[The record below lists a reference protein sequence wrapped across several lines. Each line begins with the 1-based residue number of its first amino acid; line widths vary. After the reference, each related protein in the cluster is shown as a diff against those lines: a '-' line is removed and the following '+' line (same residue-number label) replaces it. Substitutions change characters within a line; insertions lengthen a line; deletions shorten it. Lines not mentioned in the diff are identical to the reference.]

1 MNPAHLLQVSGTDF
15 LFSSSSH
22 LRPSEIWK
30 YRTGT
35 DLFTFWTTCFD
46 IFFVTLQ
53 QTEHVPLRQVY
64 AVTLLTNQKEV
75 FFSFWHHEMTTE
87 RPGVRVDPPCSLEVV
102 GVCPVYL
109 NSYSTSYYWLI
120 IPLLKSWKCLSSIT
134 LNKFTRLLHF
144 FSTPL
149 TSKRLAAYRW
159 SFVTVCFNNL
169 WTVKKKKRIQ
179 VIFHV
184 WVGDETLDLKSMM
197 GGNTYF
203 ACSLPMSVVPSTYSE
218 NCCHL
223 VWCSACPQCWLAK
236 VFLLRVWITGGFVMF
251 FAL

>member
-169 WTVKKKKRIQ
+169 WTVKKKKKNTSDFSCVSRGWNFRFE
-179 VIFHV
+179 VYDGRKYIFCLFSADV
-184 WVGDETLDLKSMM
+184 R
-197 GGNTYF
+197 
-203 ACSLPMSVVPSTYSE
+203 CSLHVLWE
-218 NCCHL
+218 
-223 VWCSACPQCWLAK
+223 
-236 VFLLRVWITGGFVMF
+236 LLSPRVM
-251 FAL
+251 